1 MFEKA
6 SRMKLRFDTPRG
18 RLTVE
23 DLWDLPLVGAE
34 LCLDDMAC
42 AYHKE
47 LKDGASESFVLPK
60 AMKNEKLQ
68 LKFDIVKK
76 IIEVRLEE
84 QKEAEEKGR
93 VRQKK
98 YQIMSI
104 IAEKEIESLKDSS
117 LDELK
122 ELLDSL

>member
-1 MFEKA
+1 
-6 SRMKLRFDTPRG
+6 
-18 RLTVE
+18 
-23 DLWDLPLVGAE
+23 
-34 LCLDDMAC
+34 
-42 AYHKE
+42 
-47 LKDGASESFVLPK
+47 
-60 AMKNEKLQ
+60 MKNEKLQ

-122 ELLDSL
+122 